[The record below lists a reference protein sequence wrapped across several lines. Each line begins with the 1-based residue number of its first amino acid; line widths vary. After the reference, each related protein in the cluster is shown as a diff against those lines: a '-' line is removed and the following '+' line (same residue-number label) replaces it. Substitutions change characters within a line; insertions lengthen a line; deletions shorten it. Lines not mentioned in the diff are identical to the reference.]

1 MTRLD
6 DLEAVVQLAFVTEDR
21 TDAEQ
26 RALLRVC
33 DDIDRQRNK
42 QTVVRTNYTGTSR
55 LYDEAQA
62 TRVLVDKQRHVELK
76 KRHGLPREAVTA

>member
-6 DLEAVVQLAFVTEDR
+6 DLEMVVQLAMLTEDR

-33 DDIDRQRNK
+33 DDIDKERNK
-42 QTVVRTNYTGTSR
+42 LTVVRTNHTGTSR
-55 LYDEAQA
+55 LYDEAQES
-62 TRVLVDKQRHVELK
+62 RELVDGQKYVELP
-76 KRHGLPREAVTA
+76 KRKGLPREDAS